1 MKRASQYIIPNNPS
15 ILIILMGSLGDLVR
29 GLSLVS
35 HIKRSLPDSRITW
48 LVEPAWEKIARRH
61 KGIDRL
67 VLFDR
72 PRGVLAVPALA
83 RELAK
88 ERFDITFDLQRHF
101 KSGVFSLLSGA
112 RRRIGFHR
120 RNAKEF
126 NWLFN
131 NEKIGYHSD
140 RLPKIRHYLK
150 FTEHLG
156 LPTPSRL
163 DFGFSEMDERAEYP
177 GLAVIG
183 GPFVGI
189 VMGSSWVSKDWTF
202 EGYRELA
209 EKILAG
215 GKKKVVLLG
224 DRSKAVEA
232 MDLAR
237 TVNDP
242 GLVNLAGKT
251 SLLDLVA
258 VLKAADACVGP
269 DSGPAHLAGAV
280 GTPYVSLFGPTC
292 HVRVAPYGSEDLV
305 VRAPKS
311 CPEAPCYKKQCA
323 APRCMS
329 TIGAD
334 KVMEKLAVA
343 LERANMKGRKEDE
356 YMRQ

>member
-1 MKRASQYIIPNNPS
+1 MKKASRHRIPNNPS

-35 HIKRSLPDSRITW
+35 HIKESLPGSRITW

-67 VLFDR
+67 VVFDR
-72 PRGVLAVPALA
+72 PRGVFAVPALY
-83 RELAK
+83 RDLAE
-88 ERFDITFDLQRHF
+88 ERFDITLDLQRHF

-112 RRRIGFHR
+112 KRRIGFHR

-131 NEKIGYHSD
+131 NEKIACHSD

-156 LPTPSRL
+156 LVAPRRL

-177 GLAVIG
+177 DLAKID

-202 EGYRELA
+202 TGYRDLA

-224 DRSKAVEA
+224 DRSKAAEA
-232 MDLAR
+232 IDLAK

-251 SLLDLVA
+251 SLLELVA

-292 HVRVAPYGSEDLV
+292 HVRVAPYDSEDLV
-305 VRAPKS
+305 VRSPGA
-311 CPEAPCYKKQCA
+311 CPESPCYKKRCP

-329 TIGAD
+329 TIRAEE
-334 KVMEKLAVA
+334 VMEKLAVA
-343 LERANMKGRKEDE
+343 LERAGSAR
-356 YMRQ
+356 